1 MIISIASGKGGTG
14 KTTVAVNLALSLPK
28 GTAQLIDCDVEEP
41 NSHLFLSPTIHQVSS
56 VGIPV
61 PRIDESK
68 CTYCGKCAKVC
79 EYHAIAVILKNVL
92 VFDELCH
99 GCGACSYLCPEKAIF
114 EVEREIGIVQEG
126 NANGM
131 SFINGVLN
139 IGEPMASPLIRKA
152 KEKIQKDRIV
162 ILDAPPGTACPVI
175 ETVKGSDFC
184 LLVTEPTP
192 FGLNDLELAVGMLE
206 KLEIPK
212 GVVVNKADIGDRGV
226 WNYCKSR
233 NIPILMEIPMDRQIA
248 ESYSKGIPIV
258 IENPSYIQK
267 FEYLFEKIKN
277 PFAVSSV
284 SPLSPP
290 FNKVAWGDFVEKS
303 YEPGGREGTDR

>member
-14 KTTVAVNLALSLPK
+14 KTTIAVNLALSLAK

-41 NSHLFLSPTIHQVSS
+41 NSHLFLKPSIHQVTSI
-56 VGIPV
+56 GIPV

-126 NANGM
+126 SSNGIP
-131 SFINGVLN
+131 FVNGVLN
-139 IGEPMASPLIRKA
+139 VGEPMASPIIRKA
-152 KEKIQKDRIV
+152 KEKVQKDKIV

-184 LLVTEPTP
+184 ILVTEPTP

-206 KLEIPK
+206 KLGIPK
-212 GVVVNKADIGDRGV
+212 GVVVNKADVGDREV
-226 WNYCKSR
+226 WDYCQSK
-233 NIPILMEIPMDRQIA
+233 NIPILMEIPMDRRIA
-248 ESYSKGIPIV
+248 ESYSRGVPIV
-258 IENPSYIQK
+258 VEYPSYKQGFK
-267 FEYLFEKIKN
+267 DLFEK
-277 PFAVSSV
+277 
-284 SPLSPP
+284 
-290 FNKVAWGDFVEKS
+290 VEKLHES
-303 YEPGGREGTDR
+303 SRRNGAVK

>member
-14 KTTVAVNLALSLPK
+14 KTTVAVNLALSLPT
-28 GTAQLIDCDVEEP
+28 GTVQVIDCDVEEP
-41 NSHLFLSPTIHQVSS
+41 NSQLFLSPSIHQVTSM
-56 VGIPV
+56 GIPV

-68 CTYCGKCAKVC
+68 CTYCGKCAQVC

-99 GCGACSYLCPEKAIF
+99 GCGACSYLCPEKAMF
-114 EVEREIGIVQEG
+114 EVEREIGTVQEG
-126 NANGM
+126 NANGIN
-131 SFINGVLN
+131 FVNGVLN
-139 IGEPMASPLIRKA
+139 IGEPMASPLIRRV
-152 KEKIQKDRIV
+152 KEKIQKEKVV

-175 ETVKGSDFC
+175 ETVKESDFC

-206 KLEIPK
+206 KLGIPK
-212 GVVVNKADIGDRGV
+212 GVVVNKADVGDREV
-226 WNYCKSR
+226 WDYCQSK

-267 FEYLFEKIKN
+267 FEYLFERIKN
-277 PFAVSSV
+277 HIAVSNE
-284 SPLSPP
+284 SPMAVRPTLPT
-290 FNKVAWGDFVEKS
+290 VRQA
-303 YEPGGREGTDR
+303 

>member
-14 KTTVAVNLALSLPK
+14 KTTIAVNLALSLPK
-28 GTAQLIDCDVEEP
+28 GTVQLIDCDVEEP
-41 NSHLFLSPTIHQVSS
+41 NSHLFLNPTIHQVNS

-126 NANGM
+126 SSNGIP
-131 SFINGVLN
+131 FVNGVLN
-139 IGEPMASPLIRKA
+139 VGEPMASPIIRKA
-152 KEKIQKDRIV
+152 KEKVQKDKIV

-206 KLEIPK
+206 KLGIPK
-212 GVVVNKADIGDRGV
+212 GVVVNKADVGDREV
-226 WNYCKSR
+226 WDYCQSK
-233 NIPILMEIPMDRQIA
+233 NIPILMEIPMDRRIA
-248 ESYSKGIPIV
+248 ESYSRGVPIV
-258 IENPSYIQK
+258 VEYPSYMQGFK
-267 FEYLFEKIKN
+267 VLFEK
-277 PFAVSSV
+277 
-284 SPLSPP
+284 
-290 FNKVAWGDFVEKS
+290 VEKLHES
-303 YEPGGREGTDR
+303 SRRNGAVK

>member
-28 GTAQLIDCDVEEP
+28 ETVQLIDCDVEEP
-41 NSHLFLSPTIHQVSS
+41 NSHLFLKPSIHQVTSM
-56 VGIPV
+56 GIPV

-68 CTYCGKCAKVC
+68 CTYCGKCAQVC

-99 GCGACSYLCPEKAIF
+99 GCGACSYLCPEKTIF
-114 EVEREIGIVQEG
+114 EVEREIGIIQEG
-126 NANGM
+126 SSDGILFVNG
-131 SFINGVLN
+131 ILN
-139 IGEPMASPLIRKA
+139 IGEPMASPLIRKV
-152 KEKIQKDRIV
+152 KERIQKDKIR

-184 LLVTEPTP
+184 ILVTEPTP

-206 KLEIPK
+206 KLGISK
-212 GVVVNKADIGDRGV
+212 GVVINKADIGDRGI
-226 WNYCKSR
+226 WDYCKSK
-233 NIPILMEIPMDRQIA
+233 NIPILMEIPMDRRIA

-258 IENPSYIQK
+258 VENSSYIQK
-267 FEYLFEKIKN
+267 FQDLFEKIKN
-277 PFAVSSV
+277 YIAVPNV
-284 SPLSPP
+284 
-290 FNKVAWGDFVEKS
+290 
-303 YEPGGREGTDR
+303 

>member
-14 KTTVAVNLALSLPK
+14 KTTIAVNLALSLPK

-41 NSHLFLSPTIHQVSS
+41 NSHIFLSPSIHQVTSM
-56 VGIPV
+56 GIPV

-126 NANGM
+126 SANGI
-131 SFINGVLN
+131 SFINGILN
-139 IGEPMASPLIRKA
+139 IGEPMASPVIRKA
-152 KEKIQKDRIV
+152 KERIQKNKIV

-184 LLVTEPTP
+184 VLVTEPTP

-206 KLEIPK
+206 KLGISM
-212 GVVVNKADIGDRGV
+212 GVVINKADIGDRGV
-226 WNYCKSR
+226 WDYCKSK
-233 NIPILMEIPMDRQIA
+233 NIPILMEIPMDRRIA
-248 ESYSKGIPIV
+248 ESYSRGVPIV
-258 IENPSYIQK
+258 VEYPSYMQGFK
-267 FEYLFEKIKN
+267 VLFEK
-277 PFAVSSV
+277 
-284 SPLSPP
+284 
-290 FNKVAWGDFVEKS
+290 VEKL
-303 YEPGGREGTDR
+303 YESTLRLPGIMPGLAQG

>member
-28 GTAQLIDCDVEEP
+28 ETVQLIDCDVEEP
-41 NSHLFLSPTIHQVSS
+41 NSHLFLKPSIHQVTSM
-56 VGIPV
+56 GIPV

-68 CTYCGKCAKVC
+68 CTYCGKCAQVC

-99 GCGACSYLCPEKAIF
+99 GCGACSYLCPEKTIF
-114 EVEREIGIVQEG
+114 EVEREIGIIQEG
-126 NANGM
+126 SSDGILFVNG
-131 SFINGVLN
+131 ILN
-139 IGEPMASPLIRKA
+139 IGEPMASPLIRKV
-152 KEKIQKDRIV
+152 KERIQKDKIR

-184 LLVTEPTP
+184 ILVTEPTP

-206 KLEIPK
+206 KLGISK
-212 GVVVNKADIGDRGV
+212 GVVINKADIGDRGI
-226 WNYCKSR
+226 WDYCKSK
-233 NIPILMEIPMDRQIA
+233 NIPILMEIPMDRRIA

-258 IENPSYIQK
+258 VENSSYIQK
-267 FEYLFEKIKN
+267 FQDLFEKIKN
-277 PFAVSSV
+277 YIAVSNV
-284 SPLSPP
+284 
-290 FNKVAWGDFVEKS
+290 
-303 YEPGGREGTDR
+303 

>member
-28 GTAQLIDCDVEEP
+28 GTVQLIDCDVEEP
-41 NSHLFLSPTIHQVSS
+41 NSHLFLSPTIHQVTPM
-56 VGIPV
+56 GIPV

-126 NANGM
+126 IADGV
-131 SFINGVLN
+131 SFVNGVLN
-139 IGEPMASPLIRKA
+139 VGEPMASPLIRKA
-152 KEKIQKDRIV
+152 KEKIERDKIV

-175 ETVKGSDFC
+175 ETVKESDFC

-206 KLEIPK
+206 KLGVRM
-212 GVVVNKADIGDRGV
+212 GVVINKADLGDRKV
-226 WNYCKSR
+226 WGYCRSKE
-233 NIPILMEIPMDRQIA
+233 IPVLMEIPMDREIA
-248 ESYSKGIPIV
+248 EAYSKGVPIV
-258 IENPSYIQK
+258 FQKPSYIQK
-267 FEYLFEKIKN
+267 FQNLFDKMEELCE
-277 PFAVSSV
+277 S
-284 SPLSPP
+284 
-290 FNKVAWGDFVEKS
+290 
-303 YEPGGREGTDR
+303 GRQHR

>member
-14 KTTVAVNLALSLPK
+14 KTTIAVNLALSLLK
-28 GTAQLIDCDVEEP
+28 GTVQLIDCDVEEP
-41 NSHLFLSPTIHQVSS
+41 NSHIFLSPSIHQVTS
-56 VGIPV
+56 VGISV

-79 EYHAIAVILKNVL
+79 EYHAIAVILKSVL

-114 EVEREIGIVQEG
+114 EVERGIGIVQEG
-126 NANGM
+126 SSDGIP
-131 SFINGVLN
+131 FVNGVLN
-139 IGEPMASPLIRKA
+139 VGEPMASPLIRKV
-152 KEKIQKDRIV
+152 KEKIRKDKIV

-184 LLVTEPTP
+184 ILVTEPTP

-206 KLEIPK
+206 NLGIPK
-212 GVVVNKADIGDRGV
+212 GVVINKADLGDREV
-226 WNYCKSR
+226 WNYCQSK
-233 NIPILMEIPMDRQIA
+233 NIPLLMEIPMDREIA

-258 IENPSYIQK
+258 LQKPSYIQK
-267 FEYLFEKIKN
+267 FQNLFDKMEE
-277 PFAVSSV
+277 FHESS
-284 SPLSPP
+284 
-290 FNKVAWGDFVEKS
+290 
-303 YEPGGREGTDR
+303 RQH

>member
-14 KTTVAVNLALSLPK
+14 KTTIAVNFALSLPK
-28 GTAQLIDCDVEEP
+28 GTVQLIDCDVEEP
-41 NSHLFLSPTIHQVSS
+41 NSHLFLSPTIHQVTSM
-56 VGIPV
+56 GIPV
-61 PRIDESK
+61 PRIDEFK

-126 NANGM
+126 SANGIP
-131 SFINGVLN
+131 FANGVLN
-139 IGEPMASPLIRKA
+139 VGEPMASPLIRKV
-152 KEKIQKDRIV
+152 KERIQKDKLV

-175 ETVKGSDFC
+175 ETVKGSGLC

-206 KLEIPK
+206 KLGIPI
-212 GVVVNKADIGDRGV
+212 GVVINKSDIGDRTV
-226 WNYCKSR
+226 WAFCGSKE
-233 NIPILMEIPMDRQIA
+233 IPVLMEIPMDREIA
-248 ESYSKGIPIV
+248 EAYSKGIPIV
-258 IENPSYIQK
+258 FQKPSYIEK
-267 FEYLFEKIKN
+267 FQNLFEKMEE
-277 PFAVSSV
+277 ACESR
-284 SPLSPP
+284 
-290 FNKVAWGDFVEKS
+290 
-303 YEPGGREGTDR
+303 REQQ

>member
-14 KTTVAVNLALSLPK
+14 KTTIAVNLALSLPR

-41 NSHLFLSPTIHQVSS
+41 NSHLFLSPTITRVSS

-61 PRIDESK
+61 PRINESK
-68 CTYCGKCAKVC
+68 CTYCGKCAQAC

-92 VFDELCH
+92 VFDEVCH

-126 NANGM
+126 NANGID
-131 SFINGVLN
+131 FVNGVLN
-139 IGEPMASPLIRKA
+139 IGEPMASPLIRRVKQKVQ
-152 KEKIQKDRIV
+152 KERIV

-175 ETVKGSDFC
+175 ESVRGSDFC

-206 KLEIPK
+206 KLGIPK

-226 WNYCKSR
+226 WDYCTMKD
-233 NIPILMEIPMDRQIA
+233 IPVLMEIPMDRKIA
-248 ESYSKGIPIV
+248 ESYSKGIPMV
-258 IENPSYIQK
+258 AENPSYIPQ
-267 FEYLFEKIKN
+267 FLNLIEK
-277 PFAVSSV
+277 
-284 SPLSPP
+284 
-290 FNKVAWGDFVEKS
+290 VEKLHES
-303 YEPGGREGTDR
+303 FRGK

>member
-14 KTTVAVNLALSLPK
+14 KTTIAVNLALSLPK
-28 GTAQLIDCDVEEP
+28 ETVQLIDCDVEEP
-41 NSHLFLSPTIHQVSS
+41 NSHLFLSPTIHQVTS
-56 VGIPV
+56 VGISV
-61 PRIDESK
+61 PRIDESR
-68 CTYCGKCAKVC
+68 CTYCGKCAQIC

-126 NANGM
+126 SSDGIP
-131 SFINGVLN
+131 FVNGVLN
-139 IGEPMASPLIRKA
+139 VGEPMASPLIRKV
-152 KEKIQKDRIV
+152 KEKIQKDKIV

-175 ETVKGSDFC
+175 ETVKGSYFC

-206 KLEIPK
+206 KLRIPTGVLVNKSDVGDREVWDYCRSKEIP
-212 GVVVNKADIGDRGV
+212 V
-226 WNYCKSR
+226 
-233 NIPILMEIPMDRQIA
+233 LMEIPMDREMA

-258 IENPSYIQK
+258 FQKPSYVQK
-267 FEYLFEKIKN
+267 FQNLFEK
-277 PFAVSSV
+277 
-284 SPLSPP
+284 
-290 FNKVAWGDFVEKS
+290 VEEV
-303 YEPGGREGTDR
+303 YESTRRRTGTE

>member
-14 KTTVAVNLALSLPK
+14 KTTIAVNLALSLQEQNV
-28 GTAQLIDCDVEEP
+28 QLIDCDVEEP
-41 NSHLFLSPTIHQVSS
+41 NSHLFLKPSIHQVTSM
-56 VGIPV
+56 GIPV

-126 NANGM
+126 SANGI
-131 SFINGVLN
+131 SFINGILN
-139 IGEPMASPLIRKA
+139 IGEPMASPVIRKA
-152 KEKIQKDRIV
+152 KERIQKNKIV

-206 KLEIPK
+206 KLGISM
-212 GVVVNKADIGDRGV
+212 GVVINKADIGDRGV
-226 WNYCKSR
+226 WDYCKSK
-233 NIPILMEIPMDRQIA
+233 NIPILMEIPMDRKIA

-258 IENPSYIQK
+258 AENPSYIPQ
-267 FEYLFEKIKN
+267 FLNLTEKVEN
-277 PFAVSSV
+277 LHESSRR
-284 SPLSPP
+284 
-290 FNKVAWGDFVEKS
+290 K
-303 YEPGGREGTDR
+303 

>member
-14 KTTVAVNLALSLPK
+14 KTTIAVNLALSLPTR
-28 GTAQLIDCDVEEP
+28 TAQLIDCDVEEP
-41 NSHLFLSPTIHQVSS
+41 NSHLFLNPFFHQVTS

-68 CTYCGKCAKVC
+68 CTYCGKCAQVC
-79 EYHAIAVILKNVL
+79 EYHALAVILKNVL

-126 NANGM
+126 NADGV
-131 SFINGVLN
+131 SFVNGVLN
-139 IGEPMASPLIRKA
+139 VGEPMASPLIRRV
-152 KEKIQKDRIV
+152 KEGIHKDKTV

-175 ETVKGSDFC
+175 ETVKGSDSC

-206 KLEIPK
+206 KLGIPM
-212 GVVVNKADIGDRGV
+212 GIVINKSDIGDRKE
-226 WNYCKSR
+226 WDYCRSKE
-233 NIPILMEIPMDRQIA
+233 IPVLMEIPMDREIA

-258 IENPSYIQK
+258 SQKPSYVHK
-267 FEYLFEKIKN
+267 FQNLFEKMEG
-277 PFAVSSV
+277 
-284 SPLSPP
+284 L
-290 FNKVAWGDFVEKS
+290 
-303 YEPGGREGTDR
+303 YESNRKARR

>member
-1 MIISIASGKGGTG
+1 MNYIKDRTGVRNSMIISIASGKGGTG

-28 GTAQLIDCDVEEP
+28 GTVQLIDCDVEEP
-41 NSHLFLSPTIHQVSS
+41 NSHLFLSPSIHQVTS

-68 CTYCGKCAKVC
+68 CTYCGKCAQVC

-126 NANGM
+126 SSDGISFVNG
-131 SFINGVLN
+131 ILN
-139 IGEPMASPLIRKA
+139 VGEPMASPLIRKA
-152 KEKIQKDRIV
+152 KGKIQRDKIV

-206 KLEIPK
+206 KLEFRWGCWSIRPIS
-212 GVVVNKADIGDRGV
+212 GIERYGITVNRKIFPSS
-226 WNYCKSR
+226 WKSR
-233 NIPILMEIPMDRQIA
+233 WTG
-248 ESYSKGIPIV
+248 K
-258 IENPSYIQK
+258 
-267 FEYLFEKIKN
+267 
-277 PFAVSSV
+277 
-284 SPLSPP
+284 
-290 FNKVAWGDFVEKS
+290 
-303 YEPGGREGTDR
+303 